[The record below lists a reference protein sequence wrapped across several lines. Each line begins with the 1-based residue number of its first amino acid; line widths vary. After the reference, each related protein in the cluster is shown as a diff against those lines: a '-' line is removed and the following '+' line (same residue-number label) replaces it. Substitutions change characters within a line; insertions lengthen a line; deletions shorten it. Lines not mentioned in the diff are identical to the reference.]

1 MEYRD
6 LEQIFRKHEST
17 EPKYHLDGLITFADL
32 GSFEDANYTQMDRTY
47 LVSSNNKAY
56 QSGRLGYSIFGT
68 CLNGKDLCVLLDAY
82 MRRPKGWVPGA
93 CCLLFYQLQG
103 VNERDILLPEIYPT
117 HRQAQEAMLETMCR
131 WGNLEYTEVLS
142 SYQANRGHIEGDQ
155 FEASKDSAWLNACP
169 TGNWDWVIQP
179 IRIYDFTQIEVGQLC
194 IAPPVDQVVT
204 TDHGTNH

>member
-1 MEYRD
+1 
-6 LEQIFRKHEST
+6 
-17 EPKYHLDGLITFADL
+17 
-32 GSFEDANYTQMDRTY
+32 MDRTY

-68 CLNGKDLCVLLDAY
+68 CLNGKDLCVRLDAY

>member
-1 MEYRD
+1 
-6 LEQIFRKHEST
+6 
-17 EPKYHLDGLITFADL
+17 
-32 GSFEDANYTQMDRTY
+32 
-47 LVSSNNKAY
+47 
-56 QSGRLGYSIFGT
+56 
-68 CLNGKDLCVLLDAY
+68 
-82 MRRPKGWVPGA
+82 
-93 CCLLFYQLQG
+93 
-103 VNERDILLPEIYPT
+103 
-117 HRQAQEAMLETMCR
+117 MLETMCR